1 MKILVAGG
9 FGFVGARV
17 AQALSLAGHEVLLGT
32 RSARGVPAWLPH
44 ASVRIMDWR
53 SIAGL
58 QNACAGVDT
67 VIHAAGMNAFACAAD
82 PVAALEFNGL
92 ATVRLVEAAV
102 AMNVARFF
110 YCSTAHVYA
119 SPLQGEIDEQ
129 SCPRNTHPY
138 ASSHLA
144 GEFALLHALSTN
156 RIAGGVL
163 RLSNGF
169 GVPLAPD
176 TDCWTLLT
184 NDLCRQAATS
194 GKLVL
199 QSSGAQQR
207 DFLPLTAVSDC
218 FLSLVELPAESLPPI
233 LNLGRGE
240 SLTVLQMTQLIQARC
255 QAVLGF
261 TPIVKTGSREESPLP
276 LRFIS
281 RHAARLCL
289 APADPLAEIDGLLAF
304 CKERFAA

>member
-1 MKILVAGG
+1 MKVLIAGG

-17 AQALSLAGHEVLLGT
+17 AQALQAAGHAIVLGSRT
-32 RSARGVPAWLPH
+32 ARLAPACLPD
-44 ASVRIMDWR
+44 VRVSIMDWR
-53 SIAGL
+53 SIASL
-58 QNACAGVDT
+58 QKACAGVDA
-67 VIHAAGMNAFACAAD
+67 VIHAAGMNAHACAAD
-82 PVAALEFNGL
+82 PVAALEVNGL
-92 ATVRLVEAAV
+92 ATARLVEAAI
-102 AMNVARFF
+102 AMNVSRFF

-169 GVPLAPD
+169 GVPLAPEA
-176 TDCWTLLT
+176 DCWTLLT

-207 DFLPLTAVSDC
+207 DFLPLSSVANC
-218 FLSLVELPAESLPPI
+218 FLSLIELPATSLPPI

-240 SLTVLQMTQLIQARC
+240 SLTVLQMAQLIQARC

-261 TPIVKTGSREESPLP
+261 TPAVETSSRQESPLP

-281 RHAARLCL
+281 RHATRLGL
-289 APADPLAEIDGLLAF
+289 PPTDPLAEIDGLLAF

>member
-32 RSARGVPAWLPH
+32 RSAQGVPAWLPH
-44 ASVRIMDWR
+44 ASVRIMDWQ
-53 SIAGL
+53 SIASL
-58 QNACAGVDT
+58 QKACAGVDT
-67 VIHAAGMNAFACAAD
+67 VIHAAGMNAPACAAD
-82 PVAALEFNGL
+82 PVAALKFNGL
-92 ATVRLVEAAV
+92 ATARLVEAAV
-102 AMNVARFF
+102 AMNVARLF

-163 RLSNGF
+163 RLSNSF

-207 DFLPLTAVSDC
+207 DFLPLSSVANC
-218 FLSLVELPAESLPPI
+218 FLSLIELPAESLPRI

-240 SLTVLQMTQLIQARC
+240 SLTVLQMTRLIQARC

-261 TPIVKTGSREESPLP
+261 TPAVETGSRQESPLP

-281 RHAARLCL
+281 RHATRLGL
-289 APADPLAEIDGLLAF
+289 TPADPLAEIDGLLAF

>member
-1 MKILVAGG
+1 MKVLIAGG

-17 AQALSLAGHEVLLGT
+17 AQALQAAGHAIVLGSRT
-32 RSARGVPAWLPH
+32 ARLAPAWLPN
-44 ASVRIMDWR
+44 ARVSMMDWR
-53 SIAGL
+53 SIASL
-58 QNACAGVDT
+58 QKACTGVDA
-67 VIHAAGMNAFACAAD
+67 VIHAAGMNASACAAD

-92 ATVRLVEAAV
+92 ATARLVEAAI
-102 AMNVARFF
+102 AMNVASFF

-129 SCPRNTHPY
+129 SCPRNAHPY

-169 GVPLAPD
+169 GVPLATD

-199 QSSGAQQR
+199 RSSGSQHR
-207 DFLPLTAVSDC
+207 DFLPLKAVSDC
-218 FLSLVELPAESLPPI
+218 FLSLMELQPESLPSI
-233 LNLGRGE
+233 LNLGSGE

-261 TPIVKTGSREESPLP
+261 TPAVETGSRQESSLP

-281 RHAARLCL
+281 RHAARLGL
-289 APADPLAEIDGLLAF
+289 LPVDPMAEIDGLLAF